1 MKQLYIS
8 QLNEHLGEA
17 LTEEFYL
24 KDIFMKYTKD
34 KGIAYLHLMLQDKTG
49 SLAGRVWENNIEE
62 EYLNLKGKVI
72 KIYGEVLLNSKKFP
86 EFIGWKM
93 EPVTEYEIG
102 RFINGLNE
110 EETKQYLHML
120 QKQVSLIHHY
130 GFHELVE
137 LVLNGQME
145 KLSEVPVSLHQA
157 GAYNGSL
164 LVQTVSVTSMS
175 IQIMRSQKIY
185 AYHPDLKIN
194 YQEDLL
200 IAASLLF
207 GIGTT
212 NLYSPFPEAEKI
224 NEYALLP
231 KDTLSIQL
239 IESYS
244 KDLKCFLSIEDK
256 NLLYHMVQSAY
267 KGEYQK
273 PMIREAVILN
283 MAYTTYLRISSQEF
297 FLTENQ
303 QKSGTV
309 FIPKLNHYIYLV
321 KRPNGHEGMPSGI
334 PYEAADH
341 MEADLHPEQQ

>member
-1 MKQLYIS
+1 MKQFYIS

-24 KDIFMKYTKD
+24 KNISMEYTKD
-34 KGIAYLHLMLQDKTG
+34 KGIPYLRLTLQDKTG
-49 SLAGRVWENNIEE
+49 YLTGRVWENNIEE
-62 EYLNLKGKVI
+62 GYLNLKGNVI
-72 KIYGEVLLNSKKFP
+72 KIYGEVFLNNKQCP
-86 EFIGWKM
+86 EFIGWKI
-93 EPVTEYEIG
+93 EPAIEYEISH
-102 RFINGLNE
+102 FINGLNE
-110 EETKQYLHML
+110 EETKQYLYL
-120 QKQVSLIHHY
+120 LEKQMSLIKHY
-130 GFHELVE
+130 GFHELVD
-137 LVLNGQME
+137 LVLKGQME
-145 KLSEVPVSLHQA
+145 KLSEVPVSLQQA

-164 LVQTVSVTSMS
+164 LVQTVSVTSIS

-200 IAASLLF
+200 ISGSLLF
-207 GIGTT
+207 GIGIT

-244 KDLKCFLSIEDK
+244 KDQKCFLSIEDK

-283 MAYTTYLRISSQEF
+283 MAYRTYLNITGQEF
-297 FLTENQ
+297 FMARNQ
-303 QKSGTV
+303 KKSGAV
-309 FIPKLNHYIYLV
+309 YVPSLNNYLYLMKQPDV
-321 KRPNGHEGMPSGI
+321 HTGKPDP
-334 PYEAADH
+334 
-341 MEADLHPEQQ
+341 

>member
-1 MKQLYIS
+1 MKQIYIS
-8 QLNEHLGEA
+8 QINEHLGEE
-17 LTEEFYL
+17 LEEEFYL
-24 KDIFMKYTKD
+24 KDISMKYTQD
-34 KGIAYLHLMLQDKTG
+34 KGIPYLYLKLQDKTG
-49 SLAGRVWENNIEE
+49 SLTGRVWENNIEDS
-62 EYLNLKGKVI
+62 YLNLKGKVI
-72 KIYGEVLLNSKKFP
+72 KLYGEVLLNSKQQPK
-86 EFIGWKM
+86 FIGWKM
-93 EPVTEYEIG
+93 EPATEYEIS
-102 RFINGLNE
+102 RFINGLNDK
-110 EETKQYLHML
+110 ETEQYLHL
-120 QKQVSLIHHY
+120 LKKQANLIKHA

-145 KLSEVPVSLHQA
+145 KLSEVPASLYQA

-164 LVQTVSVTSMS
+164 LVQTVSVTSIS

-185 AYHPDLKIN
+185 AYHPDLKMN

-200 IAASLLF
+200 IAGSLLF

-212 NLYSPFPEAEKI
+212 NLYSPFPEAVKI

-244 KDLKCFLSIEDK
+244 KEMKCFFSIEDK

-273 PMIREAVILN
+273 PMIREAIILN
-283 MAYTTYLRISSQEF
+283 MAYTTYLHITSQEF

-303 QKSGTV
+303 QKSGAV
-309 FIPKLNHYIYLV
+309 FISKLNNYLYLP
-321 KRPNGHEGMPSGI
+321 KTDIKGGSEHGT
-334 PYEAADH
+334 
-341 MEADLHPEQQ
+341 L

>member
-34 KGIAYLHLMLQDKTG
+34 KGIPYLHLMLQDKTG

-72 KIYGEVLLNSKKFP
+72 KIYGEVLLNNKKFP
-86 EFIGWKM
+86 EFIGWKI

-110 EETKQYLHML
+110 EETRQYLSML

-212 NLYSPFPEAEKI
+212 NLF
-224 NEYALLP
+224 
-231 KDTLSIQL
+231 
-239 IESYS
+239 
-244 KDLKCFLSIEDK
+244 
-256 NLLYHMVQSAY
+256 
-267 KGEYQK
+267 
-273 PMIREAVILN
+273 
-283 MAYTTYLRISSQEF
+283 
-297 FLTENQ
+297 
-303 QKSGTV
+303 KSGIYGLPAHIQPGV
-309 FIPKLNHYIYLV
+309 FPDREPAEERYRIHSQIKSLHL
-321 KRPNGHEGMPSGI
+321 
-334 PYEAADH
+334 PYETSGW
-341 MEADLHPEQQ
+341 P